1 VRTGIG
7 DLEIPRGGATTG
19 APILGHSRATMC
31 GRYTLTRGDRIAED
45 FEASLG
51 DAPKHAWWKPRFNVA
66 PTQPAPVVVLQ
77 EGQRTVEMM
86 RWGLVPFWA
95 GTDGKRAPLM
105 INARAESLEAKAMFR
120 DAVRRRRCLVPADG
134 FFEWLRDP
142 KARSKAKPRPIY
154 FHPGPGRLC
163 AFAGLWA
170 HARTD
175 AGEVLSFTIITG
187 TPNELVRPVHDR
199 MPVILAPALYG
210 AWLDP
215 DLDAEAAHALLGTPP
230 VGDWIA
236 EPVSMLV
243 NSAGNDEPA
252 CIQPVELREQQQTLF

>member
-1 VRTGIG
+1 
-7 DLEIPRGGATTG
+7 
-19 APILGHSRATMC
+19 MC

-51 DAPKHAWWKPRFNVA
+51 DAPQSESPGGEASRWWKPRFNVA
-66 PTQPAPVVVLQ
+66 PTQPAPVVVAQ
-77 EGQRTVEMM
+77 EGARRVEMM
-86 RWGLVPFWA
+86 RWGLVPHWA
-95 GTDGKRAPLM
+95 GPDGKRAPLM
-105 INARAESLEAKAMFR
+105 INARSESLEAKAMFR
-120 DAVRRRRCLVPADG
+120 DALRRRRCLVPADG

-142 KARSKAKPRPIY
+142 KAGSKVKPQPMY
-154 FHPGPGRLC
+154 MHPASGRLC

-170 HARTD
+170 RARTD

-187 TPNELVRPVHDR
+187 KPNELVRPIHDR
-199 MPVILAPALYG
+199 MPVILDPSTYA

-215 DLDAEAAHALLGTPP
+215 ALDPEGARALLDVPP

-236 EPVSMLV
+236 EPVSTLV

-252 CIQPVELREQQQTLF
+252 CIEPVAREAPRVQQRLFD